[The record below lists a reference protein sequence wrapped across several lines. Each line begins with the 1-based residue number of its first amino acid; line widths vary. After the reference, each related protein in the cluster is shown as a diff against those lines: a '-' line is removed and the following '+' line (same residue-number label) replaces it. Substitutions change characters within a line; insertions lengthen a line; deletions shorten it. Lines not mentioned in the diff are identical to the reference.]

1 MSPIENR
8 RKCSKCNKYSLWTR
22 HRARISILPWRRKRR
37 SATHLWS
44 PWVKVKGSLMIQV
57 ITRISPFWLAQMLCS
72 RFLAENRTTGLVAFA
87 RTIRV
92 SEPASSPQKVR
103 TYTKFTGLILV
114 ELMKSHLILK
124 LSASKMMRVPAVVTQ
139 SVAKMPW
146 DFASSLK
153 SSQVWLWSALRLTM
167 MTSMKMRLDLG
178 ILSND
183 RTF

>member
-1 MSPIENR
+1 
-8 RKCSKCNKYSLWTR
+8 
-22 HRARISILPWRRKRR
+22 
-37 SATHLWS
+37 
-44 PWVKVKGSLMIQV
+44 
-57 ITRISPFWLAQMLCS
+57 MLCS

-114 ELMKSHLILK
+114 ELMKSHRILK
-124 LSASKMMRVPAVVTQ
+124 LSASKMMRVPVVVTQ

-183 RTF
+183 RKFWSITTVSFTASSFSMRIRFSWLSTREPTSDDN